1 MVLYAI
7 VYGVVQGVGFRKFV
21 KAKAQELGL
30 KGFVRNLPDG
40 TVEVEAEGDREVL
53 EQLLK
58 YIHQGPPKATVD
70 KVDYKFLDKD
80 GGYNDFEIR
89 Y

>member
-1 MVLYAI
+1 MVLHAI
-7 VYGVVQGVGFRKFV
+7 VYGVVQGVGYRKFV
-21 KAKAQELGL
+21 KSVGERLNL

-40 TVEVEAEGDREVL
+40 TVEVEAEGDEDVL
-53 EQLLK
+53 KEFLK
-58 YIHQGPPKATVD
+58 RLEEGPSRAYVSQVKYQFIQ
-70 KVDYKFLDKD
+70 KN